1 MTKREIFNLILN
13 DLHTDVPDLTASAV
27 VSIDG
32 LPIVTVL
39 ERNVDSNRLGSL
51 SAAMM
56 SLSKQAARLL
66 SCGNFNQMT
75 LQADEGDIFMI
86 QITNDLALVSTAR
99 SGSSLGMIFVQLRKT
114 INEIRKNLGA

>member
-114 INEIRKNLGA
+114 INEIRKNLSA